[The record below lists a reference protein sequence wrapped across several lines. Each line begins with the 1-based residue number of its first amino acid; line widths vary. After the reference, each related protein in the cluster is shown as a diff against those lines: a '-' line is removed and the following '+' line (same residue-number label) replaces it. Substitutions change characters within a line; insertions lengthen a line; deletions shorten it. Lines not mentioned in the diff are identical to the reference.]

1 MYLIVCLGLGLI
13 FNLHI
18 RSIRLNLIFQEH
30 VSAFK
35 ENTYGN
41 YCLASEL

>member
-18 RSIRLNLIFQEH
+18 RSIRLNLIFQER

-35 ENTYGN
+35 ENTYSN